1 MGWIFYF
8 GGLKKYFRIHTIIF
22 WDCVLYLQKQN
33 KTNMEQTSTLD
44 LLVLHAYGETNL
56 EQREFLANELS
67 ENENLQ
73 EELMELVDTQHQL
86 NSMIKSPSETS
97 VRIIMEHSYKT
108 EQLQEI

>member
-1 MGWIFYF
+1 
-8 GGLKKYFRIHTIIF
+8 
-22 WDCVLYLQKQN
+22 
-33 KTNMEQTSTLD
+33 MEQTSTLD

-67 ENENLQ
+67 ENETLQ

-86 NSMIKSPSETS
+86 NSMIKSPSQTS